1 MKAKP
6 VAFSTVLFGLLV
18 VSVPLFAHHGGV
30 AYDMGRKVT
39 LKGTITNFEWTNPHS
54 QVHLDVTDE
63 KGNVAHW
70 DFETQP
76 PSILIHAGWSRN
88 SLKPGDQVTLIASP
102 AKNGSTIGILNKVVL
117 ASGEELTPT
126 EK

>member
-1 MKAKP
+1 MNAKP
-6 VAFSTVLFGLLV
+6 VTLLAVLVGLLV
-18 VSVPLFAHHGGV
+18 VSAPLFAHHGGV
-30 AYDMGRKVT
+30 AYDTGSKVT

-63 KGNVAHW
+63 KGHVAHW

-76 PSILIHAGWSRN
+76 PSILIHAGWTRK

-102 AKNGSTIGILNKVVL
+102 AKNGSTIGILQKVVL
-117 ASGEELTPT
+117 ASGEELTPN